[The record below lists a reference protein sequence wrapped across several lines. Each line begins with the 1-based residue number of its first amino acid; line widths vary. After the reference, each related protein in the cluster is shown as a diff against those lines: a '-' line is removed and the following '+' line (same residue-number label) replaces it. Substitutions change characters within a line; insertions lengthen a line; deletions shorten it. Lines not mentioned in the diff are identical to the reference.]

1 MKLYS
6 EYIVGVA
13 LNHDI
18 AGEHAN
24 QRENEPQSIAASDE
38 QPHLKSAK
46 LLVSTIQEEGQEVDA
61 CAMEHDIEKN
71 ETHYSQ
77 CSCVYWKIIGHAVQ
91 ENTTR
96 DQKGPAITHIYKEA
110 ETLNV
115 GIGRIVQTIS
125 TPHTCPIFQRE

>member
-24 QRENEPQSIAASDE
+24 QRKNEPQSIAASDE

-61 CAMEHDIEKN
+61 CAMHHDPEAHEPN
-71 ETHYSQ
+71 AGQRADVHEAFY
-77 CSCVYWKIIGHAVQ
+77 IIGHCVQ
-91 ENTTR
+91 KQCT
-96 DQKGPAITHIYKEA
+96 G
-110 ETLNV
+110 
-115 GIGRIVQTIS
+115 
-125 TPHTCPIFQRE
+125 